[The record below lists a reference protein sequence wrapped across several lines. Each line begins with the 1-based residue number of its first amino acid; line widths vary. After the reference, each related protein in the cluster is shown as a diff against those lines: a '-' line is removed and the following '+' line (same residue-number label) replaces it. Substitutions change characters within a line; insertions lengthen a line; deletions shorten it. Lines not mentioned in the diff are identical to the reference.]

1 LEKGEEKRK
10 MRIFK
15 STFRNFLKI
24 HLLFL
29 LLLFASGCGVFNDQT
44 AITRENHLTPHD
56 HACPPERII
65 LNLTENPAES
75 MAVTWRTR
83 AKEMVPMVQIA
94 LFTESPDFE
103 ENARTIHAEIEM
115 VRLEKRPFVYQYSAV
130 FDALTPNTVYAYRV
144 GAENNWSEWNQF
156 KTVSKG
162 HDPFTFV
169 YLGDPQEEVKSK
181 CSHIF
186 RAAYGHA
193 PKADFWLFVGD
204 LVDNGDRDEEWA
216 DLFYALGWIPGM
228 TPMILVPGNHEYPD
242 KRFLE
247 GKEYKLFHLWR
258 PHFTLPE
265 NGPPGL
271 EETAYFIDYQGT
283 RFVMLNGNEKLEEQ
297 AEWLEK
303 ILSNNP
309 QRWTIL
315 GIHQPI
321 YSTARY
327 RRDSKRQD
335 ILMPV
340 LDKYSVDLVLQG
352 HDHTY
357 CRTHRI
363 KGGLRVEDHEKG
375 TVYVTSVS
383 GPKFYRL
390 TTTNKD
396 LIAKMETGR
405 QLFQVIHVDYNHLLY
420 TSFDAQGEV
429 FDSFTLE
436 K

>member
-1 LEKGEEKRK
+1 MFFSGGCAVFEEQA
-10 MRIFK
+10 
-15 STFRNFLKI
+15 N
-24 HLLFL
+24 
-29 LLLFASGCGVFNDQT
+29 
-44 AITRENHLTPHD
+44 ITRRNSLTPYD

-65 LNLTENPAES
+65 LNLTDTPTES
-75 MAVTWRTR
+75 MTVTWRTC
-83 AKEMVPMVQIA
+83 AQEMIPLVQIA
-94 LFTESPDFE
+94 LFTKSADFE
-103 ENARTIHAEIEM
+103 ENATTLRAECEI
-115 VRLEKRPFVYQYSAV
+115 VRWGKKPYAYHYSAV

-144 GAENNWSEWNQF
+144 GAEDNWSEWNQF
-156 KTVSKG
+156 KTASKR

-186 RAAYGHA
+186 RAAYANA
-193 PKADFWLFVGD
+193 PKADFWLFVDD

-216 DLFYALGWIPGM
+216 ELFYALGWIPGM

-247 GKEYKLFHLWR
+247 RKEYKLFHLWR

-265 NGPPGL
+265 NGPRGL
-271 EETAYFIDYQGT
+271 EETACFIDYQGT

-352 HDHTY
+352 HNHTY
-357 CRTHRI
+357 CRTYKI
-363 KGGLRVEDHEKG
+363 KDGLRVEDHEKG

-383 GPKFYRL
+383 SPKSYRL
-390 TTTNKD
+390 ITNDKD
-396 LIAKMETGR
+396 LMAKMETGR
-405 QLFQVIHVDYNHLLY
+405 QLFQAIHVDYNHLLY